1 MSLLE
6 DVFAVEDNDLERVID
21 NNSAEGSIADSN
33 DDRNDHS
40 EGKTLIFD
48 FIL

>member
-21 NNSAEGSIADSN
+21 NNSAGGSGADSN
-33 DDRNDHS
+33 DDQNDHS
-40 EGKTLIFD
+40 EGKPFIFGYNP
-48 FIL
+48 